1 MIARH
6 RYAFCLLLIVITPTA
21 FGQVKKKIRSYEKVF
36 QFSLFP
42 GISTN
47 GIESG
52 SYYNKFSF
60 NLFGGLSAGNRI
72 LELGSL
78 VNVNLK
84 ESTGIQIAGLANIV
98 GANAYVN
105 LSQSEERAL
114 INAEDF
120 QANTKG
126 IQFAGLLNFVRNN
139 AQGIQFAGMLNVV
152 GGDIKGFQFAG
163 IGNSAGNN
171 TGGTSS
177 GIQIAGFYNIAKEGM
192 GGFQI
197 SSLFNFTD
205 GNFAGFQLGA
215 INKARTMMG
224 KKSTPPTRARS
235 LQIGLLNFSK
245 AMDGWQIGL
254 VNFGGDMRGKQIA
267 LINFFHNYPL
277 KEYSRMGTPIALL
290 NFGSSGSYLGV
301 SYNELFSANV
311 EYTTGNCLNCTWTQS
326 TMPYSGRFQI
336 YNQNALIAGY
346 DPARKT
352 WGFGYGFQK
361 VLYNRHSMLPSDPLN
376 KKWLI
381 HYGLKFLHLN
391 RELSLDRTFNVLT
404 RLNFD
409 FGKRWRWL
417 YLFAGI
423 SANYFLHDA
432 GDSEDTYKI
441 SSKKFD
447 AGKLFDHKAEIW
459 PGYTFGL
466 QF

>member
-1 MIARH
+1 MIPRR
-6 RYAFCLLLIVITPTA
+6 RYALCLLLVVITPA
-21 FGQVKKKIRSYEKVF
+21 YSQVKKKIRTYEKVL

-120 QANTKG
+120 EANTKG
-126 IQFAGLLNFVRNN
+126 IQFAGILNFVRNN
-139 AQGIQFAGMLNVV
+139 TQGIQVAGMLNVV

-197 SSLFNFTD
+197 SSLFNYTD

-235 LQIGLLNFSK
+235 LQIGLVNSSK

-277 KEYSRMGTPIALL
+277 KEHSRMGTPIGLL

-346 DPARKT
+346 DAARKT

-361 VLYNRHSMLPSDPLN
+361 VLYNRHSMLPTDQLN

-391 RELSLDRTFNVLT
+391 RDLSLDRTFNVLT

-409 FGKRWRWL
+409 FGKRWRWM
-417 YLFAGI
+417 YLFAGV

-441 SSKKFD
+441 SSKKID
-447 AGKLFDHKAEIW
+447 AGKLFGHKAEVW

>member
-1 MIARH
+1 MIAR
-6 RYAFCLLLIVITPTA
+6 RYVFCLLLMVITSMA
-21 FGQVKKKIRSYEKVF
+21 QGQVKKKIRSYEKVF

-52 SYYNKFSF
+52 AYYNKFSF

-84 ESTGIQIAGLANIV
+84 ESTGIQIAGLANVV

-114 INAEDF
+114 INVEDSESS
-120 QANTKG
+120 TKG
-126 IQFAGLLNFVRNN
+126 IQFAGILNFVRNN
-139 AQGIQFAGMLNVV
+139 TRGIQVAGMLNVV
-152 GGDIKGFQFAG
+152 GGDIKGFQLAG
-163 IGNSAGNN
+163 IGNSAVNN
-171 TGGTSS
+171 MGGTSS
-177 GIQIAGFYNIAKEGM
+177 AIQIAGFYNIAKEGM

-197 SSLFNFTD
+197 SSLFNYTD

-235 LQIGLLNFSK
+235 LQIGLLNASK

-277 KEYSRMGTPIALL
+277 KEYSLMGTPIGLL
-290 NFGSSGSYLGV
+290 NFGSSGSYGSV
-301 SYNELFSANV
+301 SYNELFSVNV

-326 TMPYSGRFQI
+326 TMPFAARNQI

-346 DPARKT
+346 DAARKT

-361 VLYNRHSMLPSDPLN
+361 VLYNKSSMLPSDLNN
-376 KKWLI
+376 KKRVI
-381 HYGLKFLHLN
+381 HYGMKFLHLN
-391 RELSLDRTFNVLT
+391 RELSFDKTFNVLT

-409 FGKRWRWL
+409 YGKRWRWL
-417 YLFAGI
+417 YVFAGV
-423 SANYFLHDA
+423 SLNYFLHDA
-432 GDSEDTYKI
+432 EDSEDAYKVN
-441 SSKKFD
+441 SKKFD
-447 AGKLFDHKAEIW
+447 AGNLFDHKAEVW
-459 PGYTFGL
+459 PGYTFGI